1 MLYNNNCSKQNIV
14 IDAKLLI
21 KYPVPS
27 FCLPDFEQLETNKA
41 AQKAVGELD
50 TVLEWLEGLDQRAL
64 T

>member
-1 MLYNNNCSKQNIV
+1 MLSCSLNS
-14 IDAKLLI
+14 L
-21 KYPVPS
+21 

-50 TVLEWLEGLDQRAL
+50 TVLEWLEGLDDKTL